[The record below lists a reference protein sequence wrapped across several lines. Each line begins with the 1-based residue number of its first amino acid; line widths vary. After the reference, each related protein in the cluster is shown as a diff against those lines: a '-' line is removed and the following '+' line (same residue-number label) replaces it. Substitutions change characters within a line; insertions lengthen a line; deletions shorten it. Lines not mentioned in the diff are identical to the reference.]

1 MTLQAPYRPLRTFP
15 WLLLLLLLG
24 WGAGRP
30 ARGQQLEWSRWYFG
44 NRAALRFTPDSA
56 VALADSR
63 MQTASACASLSDS
76 AGHLLVY
83 SNGARAWNGRHQLL
97 RNSAVLGGD
106 SVSSQG
112 CVLVPRPG
120 QAGRYYLF
128 TLDTWLGRNP
138 RRGLRMAELDV
149 AAAGGQGE
157 VIRSNQPV
165 VPDTLLQRLG
175 GRDFMEQAA
184 LVRHPDG
191 RSWWLLTHLLDTNLF
206 LSIRIDGTGFFRNSV
221 VLSHAGRVRTLL
233 PGNANSHVDGL
244 GSLAVS
250 PDGRRLALNSLINGC
265 EVFDFDPAT
274 GQVSSPIFLGFG
286 IYSFGVAFSPNSRL
300 LYCSRQ
306 GPNQGPNTG
315 DSCVG
320 NAITE
325 VRQFDVTLPAAAVAA
340 SAAVVYNGCGAQVWG
355 LQQAPN
361 GLLYAANLRVDASG
375 AQVTVLDV
383 IRQPNARGA
392 ACQYSVGGL
401 ALGAGRWPTRNF
413 PVVPSLLPAQRL
425 LALEVVAGAAPGA
438 GGSLTACVGTAVLL
452 RAIGPTLG
460 APGDSLEWDFGDGQR
475 VRTVQ
480 QQLSHAYAQPG
491 RYTVRVRLRNHG
503 QWLAQRQL
511 ELVMSPVPTVNLGPD
526 LLLCAGQSAALS
538 AGAQAAGT
546 RMRWQDG
553 STAPTL
559 TAAAPGL
566 YWAEAE
572 SAAGCVVRD
581 SLRLAWRPQPVLVLA
596 ADGSLCA
603 DQSVLLG
610 AGPQAANA
618 RYQWQDGS
626 AGSTLRA
633 TLPGRYRL
641 TVISPDGCARQASLE
656 LAYDNA
662 GGCPLLT
669 RALPNIITPN
679 GDPANEFFVLRGL
692 NAPDWNLTV
701 FNRWGREVFHQPAYD
716 NRWNAAGQPAGV
728 YYYRL
733 VNAAA
738 GQHYKGWL
746 EVVR

>member
-1 MTLQAPYRPLRTFP
+1 MTLQAPHRPLRTFP

-30 ARGQQLEWSRWYFG
+30 VRDQQLEWSRWHFG
-44 NRAALRFTPDSA
+44 NRAALRFTPDPVA
-56 VALADSR
+56 ALADSW

-83 SNGARAWNGRHQLL
+83 SNGMRAWNGRHQLL
-97 RNSAVLGGD
+97 RNSVALGGD

-165 VPDTLLQRLG
+165 VLDRLLQRLG
-175 GRDFMEQAA
+175 GRDFMEQVA

-206 LSIRIDGTGFFRNSV
+206 LSIRIDGTGFSRNSV

-233 PGNANSHVDGL
+233 PGNVNSHVDGL

-315 DSCVG
+315 GSCVG

-325 VRQFDVTLPAAAVAA
+325 VRQFDVTLPAVAVAA
-340 SAAVVYNGCGAQVWG
+340 SAVVVYNGCGAQVWG

-375 AQVTVLDV
+375 APVTVLDV
-383 IRQPNARGA
+383 IRSPDARGV
-392 ACQYSVGGL
+392 ACQYTVGGL
-401 ALGAGRWPTRNF
+401 ALGAGCWPTRNF
-413 PVVPSLLPAQRL
+413 PVVPSLLFAQRL
-425 LALEVVAGAAPGA
+425 LALEVVTGVAPGA
-438 GGSLTACVGTAVLL
+438 SGSLTACAGTDVLL
-452 RAIGPTLG
+452 RVIGPTLG
-460 APGDSLEWDFGDGQR
+460 APDDML
-475 VRTVQ
+475 
-480 QQLSHAYAQPG
+480 
-491 RYTVRVRLRNHG
+491 
-503 QWLAQRQL
+503 
-511 ELVMSPVPTVNLGPD
+511 
-526 LLLCAGQSAALS
+526 
-538 AGAQAAGT
+538 
-546 RMRWQDG
+546 
-553 STAPTL
+553 
-559 TAAAPGL
+559 
-566 YWAEAE
+566 
-572 SAAGCVVRD
+572 
-581 SLRLAWRPQPVLVLA
+581 VLV
-596 ADGSLCA
+596 ADSPLCA

-633 TLPGRYRL
+633 MLPGRYRL

-669 RALPNIITPN
+669 RAFPNIITPN

-733 VNAAA
+733 VNATA